1 MRQAIAI
8 TKGDRLK
15 IRLPSDDPAVGEV
28 TIEFVALAKAA
39 GGFRLQPMS
48 GDPVRFFSYFVMFR
62 HVIEGRV
69 DKILDFTTER
79 LTLLRP
85 MALAW
90 ETLSTQ
96 QRDRAQRRA
105 HTCREVRRTFSC
117 DDPSNAKLE
126 RFLAVHRDDP
136 AFPEMLSSPTL
147 RRWLNIFRP
156 GDPPVV
162 LADESRPGGPRSL
175 PEVTDIV
182 DQAIDRHYLCERPAT
197 RRELHREVVS
207 KIKARNRQRLDSDP
221 NAELLIAPSYPT
233 ICRAVQQLDAF
244 EVEHH
249 QNCLRAA
256 KSKFKISDTV
266 EWSFHAG
273 ALVSIDATQIDVH
286 LTAGDNLAFR
296 PWWTVVQCVR
306 TGIILGW
313 CFSLKRPDVAV
324 IIAAFRHAVS
334 RKPAMAERFGDF
346 ISNEF
351 EFYGAPQGVLLDN
364 ALEHLSQEVSDCLQ
378 AIGFT
383 NVEFTETYDPTKRGQ
398 IERFF
403 RSANTAL
410 FHRLPRAVRRK
421 RRDHTSNRQ
430 DEQAVVTFPALDKLI
445 HKFVVDIHPFRYV
458 KRLKKRRIDVWR
470 EDRKRIPADEFI
482 DPSTIHALAAG
493 DVHRSLSGQGVQ
505 FMGGRYGTNAEL
517 GNLRIA
523 DKAQGSQFQ
532 IHWNPLDLGAILVA
546 DGNGGVIQATARD
559 RSRVGASLLDV
570 EVELL
575 RENIKKEQDRR
586 QREKAEEDLDQEINA
601 ASRKRQ
607 SVSKKVRKRRRGS
620 PQRRL
625 KKQSPIVGAAL
636 GQARPSSSIH
646 DVGQRIATQH
656 FVETPDPA
664 AIAAVRARAY
674 RGVVPR

>member
-493 DVHRSLSGQGVQ
+493 ATFTALSAAKACSSWAAVTAPMPNSATSGSRIRLRARSSRSIGTLSISALSWSL
-505 FMGGRYGTNAEL
+505 MGTVVSFRRPPGT
-517 GNLRIA
+517 GP
-523 DKAQGSQFQ
+523 GS
-532 IHWNPLDLGAILVA
+532 ALVCS
-546 DGNGGVIQATARD
+546 TS
-559 RSRVGASLLDV
+559 RSNCYVRT
-570 EVELL
+570 
-575 RENIKKEQDRR
+575 
-586 QREKAEEDLDQEINA
+586 
-601 ASRKRQ
+601 SRKNRIGDSARRPRKISIRRSMQ
-607 SVSKKVRKRRRGS
+607 HQEKGRASPRRYVNGAGVRRSG
-620 PQRRL
+620 
-625 KKQSPIVGAAL
+625 G
-636 GQARPSSSIH
+636 
-646 DVGQRIATQH
+646 
-656 FVETPDPA
+656 
-664 AIAAVRARAY
+664 
-674 RGVVPR
+674 